1 MNIAKEIL
9 DEVALSEKE
18 YKLIVQQLG
27 QELGGMALKD
37 IGEMQK
43 YIAKSKSFIFE
54 LSFCFFIFDF

>member
-27 QELGGMALKD
+27 REPGEMVLKD
-37 IGEMQK
+37 
-43 YIAKSKSFIFE
+43 KS
-54 LSFCFFIFDF
+54 